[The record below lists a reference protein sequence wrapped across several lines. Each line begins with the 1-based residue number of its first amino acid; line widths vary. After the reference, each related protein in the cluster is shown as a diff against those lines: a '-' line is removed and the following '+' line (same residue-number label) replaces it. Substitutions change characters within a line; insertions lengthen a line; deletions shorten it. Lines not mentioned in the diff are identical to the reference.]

1 MKNVKKI
8 VKNKYSEIAQ
18 ANKSC
23 GCSCSCSDKSS
34 ISKDIGYT
42 DEQLEQVG
50 SANLGLGCGNPVA
63 FSNIKEGD
71 TVVDLGSGGGI
82 DCFLAAKKVGRK
94 GRVIGI
100 DFTEKMIAIAK
111 ANAAKGGFNNV
122 EFIFCDIENL
132 AIEDSSVDIV
142 ISNCVINLAPDKQK
156 VFQEALRVLKPGG
169 KMYVSDIVLLK
180 ELDSE
185 LKNNEELIAGCVG
198 GAILRDKYLELVKN
212 VGFQV
217 NILSENREISKQQYR
232 GIPLESLMLEA
243 VK

>member
-1 MKNVKKI
+1 M
-8 VKNKYSEIAQ
+8 
-18 ANKSC
+18 
-23 GCSCSCSDKSS
+23 
-34 ISKDIGYT
+34 
-42 DEQLEQVG
+42 
-50 SANLGLGCGNPVA
+50 
-63 FSNIKEGD
+63 
-71 TVVDLGSGGGI
+71 
-82 DCFLAAKKVGRK
+82 GRK